1 MAHLDLESC
10 AISLA
15 TRVLPLLLTR
25 SSNLARYWLLLEPG
39 AYPIN
44 NLIIDSFILES
55 DEETGGPGGKA
66 LAQLAVF
73 LFTSALN
80 NDSNEGDIH
89 KSSKGK
95 RLVEHD
101 FLGIPP
107 PPKKMAVLNEELDM
121 MLSTPK
127 SGTVQ
132 IISIQML
139 YFSSS
144 MLKIKL

>member
-1 MAHLDLESC
+1 MQFLWLPEYYHCFSPDRP
-10 AISLA
+10 ISLGIDYYLNQVP
-15 TRVLPLLLTR
+15 T
-25 SSNLARYWLLLEPG
+25 
-39 AYPIN
+39 PIN